1 MNFVRLTLILTI
13 VEVISLPLVTLQQA
27 TGKIKNYQIVVGT
40 MHMMNFPISL
50 ILLHYGFRPETVY
63 IVAISLALL
72 TLYARLFMLKR
83 IVDISI
89 NLFNKEV
96 MFRNTLVFLLMTIA
110 YLFLKKNISPTFWG
124 VLISLAI
131 SSILTI
137 LIGVKK
143 SEFKY
148 VITKIFKKK

>member
-1 MNFVRLTLILTI
+1 MILTI